1 MLKLLTPIFLQQYM
15 PLSNFNG
22 LQINF
27 QLFTVEHRRRIYLM
41 TDIVSAKDVTLYD
54 LEKKFDLR
62 LNEDRQFFPE
72 WQADLPE
79 TNPEDRKFLDLAK
92 SAYMNLIRYPSMPEN
107 AVKLTVLSPLLLMA
121 NLLLPP
127 FRIRTEASVSVT
139 NPDESVTI
147 EGRID
152 ILVLEQNL
160 WVLVIESKRA
170 ELSVKVG
177 LAQILSYML
186 ADPASGKPCFGLIT
200 NGGSH
205 LFLKLVPGDSPTYGM
220 SKVFDLL
227 NPGNDLYQ
235 VLTVLKNIR
244 QLNHE

>member
-1 MLKLLTPIFLQQYM
+1 
-15 PLSNFNG
+15 
-22 LQINF
+22 
-27 QLFTVEHRRRIYLM
+27 M
-41 TDIVSAKDVTLYD
+41 TDIVFAKDVTLYD

-62 LNEDRQFFPE
+62 LNGDKQFFPE
-72 WQADLPE
+72 WQAGSPE
-79 TNPEDRKFLDLAK
+79 TNPEDRKLLDLAK

-107 AVKLTVLSPLLLMA
+107 AVKLTVLSPLLHLA

-127 FRIRTEASVSVT
+127 FHVRTEASVSVT
-139 NPDESVTI
+139 NPDESVTV
-147 EGRID
+147 EGGID

-170 ELSVKVG
+170 ELSLKVG

-186 ADPASGKPCFGLIT
+186 AAPVSANPCFGLIT

-205 LFLKLVPGDSPTYGM
+205 VFLKLVPGDPPTYGM

-227 NPGNDLYQ
+227 NPGNDLYH
-235 VLTVLKNIR
+235 VLAVLKNIR
-244 QLNHE
+244 QLALNEQRDSEPDRITT

>member
-1 MLKLLTPIFLQQYM
+1 
-15 PLSNFNG
+15 
-22 LQINF
+22 
-27 QLFTVEHRRRIYLM
+27 M
-41 TDIVSAKDVTLYD
+41 TDTIFAKNVSLYD

-62 LNEDRQFFPE
+62 LNQDRQFFPE
-72 WQADLPE
+72 WQADSPE
-79 TNPEDRKFLDLAK
+79 TDSEDRKFLDLAK

-107 AVKLTVLSPLLLMA
+107 AVKLTVLSPLLHLA

-127 FRIRTEASVSVT
+127 FHIRTEASVSVA
-139 NPDESVTI
+139 NPDESVTV

-186 ADPASGKPCFGLIT
+186 AAPVSDKPCFGLIT
-200 NGGSH
+200 NGGTYV
-205 LFLKLVPGDSPTYGM
+205 FLKLVPGNSPTYGM

-227 NPGNDLYQ
+227 NPGNDLYH

-244 QLNHE
+244 QLALNETDTEQNRVIA